1 MSRKLS
7 RVSLALFII
16 FLIIVTACSVMRS
29 LFPNSHIGHIEKY
42 SNKFGV
48 DNSLVLALIKA
59 ESNFNPDAVSRAD
72 AKGIMQLTEDTFD
85 FCNNALKTDTEN
97 IFAPE
102 ANIRAGVW
110 YLSYLLDRY
119 NGNYENALA
128 AYNAGASNV
137 DKWLSDSSYSP
148 DGETLKIIPFGETK
162 RHIEKIIRYK
172 VIYDFLY

>member
-48 DNSLVLALIKA
+48 DSSLVLALIKA

-102 ANIRAGVW
+102 ANICAGVW

-119 NGNYENALA
+119 NGNCENALA

-148 DGETLKIIPFGETK
+148 DGKTLKTIPFGETK

-172 VIYDFLY
+172 IIYDFLY